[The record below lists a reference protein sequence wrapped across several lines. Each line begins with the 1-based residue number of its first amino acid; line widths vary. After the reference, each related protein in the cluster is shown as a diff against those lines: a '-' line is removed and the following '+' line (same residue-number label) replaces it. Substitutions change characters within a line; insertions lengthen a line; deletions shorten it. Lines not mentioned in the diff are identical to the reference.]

1 MFQGPRVAARTDKTS
16 RMDQMQRSAD
26 LLDDARDSADLKRA
40 VALLETPS
48 ITARMAAMAG
58 APIEFGMSKLPKFA
72 HARIQKTVH
81 AALHKAASAA
91 LWTVKDVPSKSSST
105 KSHKFAAALSG
116 AAGGLFGVA
125 GLAVEL
131 PVTTVIMM
139 RSVADIA
146 RSEGFS
152 VSDPWVQAACVEVF
166 AFGGNTQDDDAS
178 DSGYYASRGV
188 LSELTKNATRELVHV
203 AGHRGAHE
211 VANAYAKKQAAS
223 WLAKLID
230 AVATRFGVVITE
242 KTAAQIVPVLGAATA
257 ATMNVLFTNH
267 YQDMA
272 RGHFIVKRLE
282 RTYGAEAVER
292 AYRAI
297 QAGAGAL
304 ASLPRG

>member
-1 MFQGPRVAARTDKTS
+1 
-16 RMDQMQRSAD
+16 MQQSSDEQAKVQD
-26 LLDDARDSADLKRA
+26 LLSDAQDAADLKRA

-72 HARIQKTVH
+72 HNRIQKTVH
-81 AALHKAASAA
+81 SALHKAASAA
-91 LWTVKDVPSKSSST
+91 LWTVKDVPSKGSST
-105 KSHKFAAALSG
+105 KTHKLAAAVSG

-125 GLAVEL
+125 GLAIEL

-166 AFGGNTQDDDAS
+166 AFGGNGKDEDTS
-178 DSGYYASRGV
+178 ESGYYASRGV
-188 LSELTKNATRELVHV
+188 LSELTKGATKELVQM
-203 AGHRGAHE
+203 AGHRGAQQVTH
-211 VANAYAKKQAAS
+211 AYAKKQAAS
-223 WLAKLID
+223 FLAKLID
-230 AVATRFGVVITE
+230 AVATRFGVIITE

-282 RTYGAEAVER
+282 QKYGAESVEL
-292 AYRAI
+292 AYRKI
-297 QAGAGAL
+297 QSGATAL
-304 ASLPRG
+304 PGSANNAVD

>member
-1 MFQGPRVAARTDKTS
+1 MRQEPSNEQADA
-16 RMDQMQRSAD
+16 QRI
-26 LLDDARDSADLKRA
+26 LNDAQDRADLKRA

-48 ITARMAAMAG
+48 ITARMAALAG
-58 APIEFGMSKLPKFA
+58 APIEFGMSKLPNFA
-72 HARIQKTVH
+72 HSRIQKTVH
-81 AALHKAASAA
+81 SALHKAASAA
-91 LWTVKDVPSKSSST
+91 LWTVKDVPSKGSST
-105 KSHKFAAALSG
+105 KTHKLAAAVSG
-116 AAGGLFGVA
+116 AAGGLFGIA

-166 AFGGNTQDDDAS
+166 AFGGNSKDDDAS
-178 DSGYYASRGV
+178 ESGYYASRGV
-188 LSELTKNATRELVHV
+188 LSELTKNATKELVHIV
-203 AGHRGAHE
+203 GHRGAEQVTH
-211 VANAYAKKQAAS
+211 AYAKKQAAS

-230 AVATRFGVVITE
+230 AVATRFGVIITE

-282 RTYGAEAVER
+282 QKYGAEPVER
-292 AYRAI
+292 AYRELKS
-297 QAGAGAL
+297 GVPAL
-304 ASLPRG
+304 VPGKVDGTA

>member
-1 MFQGPRVAARTDKTS
+1 MTQDSDPL
-16 RMDQMQRSAD
+16 QHPAD
-26 LLDDARDSADLKRA
+26 AADLKRA

-48 ITARMAAMAG
+48 ITARMAALAG

-72 HARIQKTVH
+72 HERIHKIVH
-81 AALHKAASAA
+81 AALHRAASAA
-91 LWTVKDVPSKSSST
+91 LSTVGDAPSKGAST
-105 KSHKFAAALSG
+105 KTHKLAAAVSG
-116 AAGGLFGVA
+116 AAGGFFGMA

-152 VSDPWVQAACVEVF
+152 VSEPWVRAACVEVF
-166 AFGGNTQDDDAS
+166 AFGGNSKSDDAAE
-178 DSGYYASRGV
+178 SGYYASRGM
-188 LSELTKNATRELVHV
+188 LSELTKGATRELVHL

-211 VANAYAKKQAAS
+211 LTQAYAKKQTAA
-223 WLAKLID
+223 WMAKLID
-230 AVATRFGVVITE
+230 TVATRFGIVITE

-282 RTYGAEAVER
+282 LRYGAQAVER
-292 AYRAI
+292 AYRRVK
-297 QAGAGAL
+297 AGEAL
-304 ASLPRG
+304 ALPERLEG